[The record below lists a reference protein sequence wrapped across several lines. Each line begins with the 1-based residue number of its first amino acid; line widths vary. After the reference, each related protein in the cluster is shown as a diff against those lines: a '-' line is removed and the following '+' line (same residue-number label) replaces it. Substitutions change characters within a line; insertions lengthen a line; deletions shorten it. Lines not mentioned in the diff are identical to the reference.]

1 MLDVREQAF
10 VHEYIINNGNAF
22 QAAKKAGY
30 KDKTAN
36 HAYQWLKDDTEV
48 NRRSR
53 TLPYKP
59 ALAAAI
65 KEELAKIQS
74 QKIATEKEILEY
86 LTSVMRR
93 QQEDNVVVMARTEG
107 TKYVTDPITKEK
119 HRQTVKREEPQTVKF
134 PAKLSDSNKAAEL
147 LGKTYGIFTDRLD
160 IDGDMDLNIK
170 ISYGDEDEC

>member
-10 VHEYIINNGNAF
+10 VHEYIINNGNAY

-30 KDKTAN
+30 AEETSKNASE
-36 HAYQWLKDDTEV
+36 WLSET
-48 NRRSR
+48 RSNSVKR
-53 TLPYKP
+53 HLPYKP

-93 QQEDNVVVMARTEG
+93 QQEDNVVVMTRTEG